1 MSSTRRIAD
10 LIKMQSGVIKTI
22 DYRQLLNSVKDAIHL
37 AILNAVNEH
46 WGIWQPT
53 IAFYT
58 GKLQLGVEAMID
70 LQIRALQGGEMS
82 TFQIIF
88 TTPISPDY
96 APYHIIGPD
105 GLAEPGWIY
114 SKPTTTG
121 TAPLDE
127 KKFMLHLGELI
138 RKHLIIE
145 FKREG
150 LKWDDDISV
159 SVTEL

>member
-10 LIKMQSGVIKTI
+10 LIKMQSGIIKTI
-22 DYRQLLNSVKDAIHL
+22 DYRQLLNSVRDAIHL
-37 AILNAVNEH
+37 AILNAVREH
-46 WGIWQPT
+46 WGDWQHI
-53 IAFYT
+53 IALDT
-58 GKLQLGVEAMID
+58 GRLRLGIEAMID

-88 TTPISPDY
+88 TTPLSPNY

-105 GLAEPGWIY
+105 GLAEPGWVY
-114 SKPTTTG
+114 TKPTTTG
-121 TAPLDE
+121 TTPLDE

-150 LKWDDDISV
+150 LQWDDDINVSV
-159 SVTEL
+159 SEL